1 MAKLVKMGG
10 SGSLGITLPKDKL
23 DERALEAGD
32 EVGIVTTADPDVLEI
47 HLPSREEGEEKD
59 EENSG

>member
-23 DERALEAGD
+23 DEHGLEAGD
-32 EVGIVTTADPDVLEI
+32 EVGIVTTDDPDILQI
-47 HLPSREEGEEKD
+47 HLPPKQEE
-59 EENSG
+59 